1 MVILCSSRSSNWSLI
16 ILLLFCAEEEE
27 EKQFEEEWKKEQIDT
42 REVRGTWKHSLDF
55 LFSCISVSVGLG
67 SKKNTLH
74 KFHINSKYM
83 YKYNIL
89 LYIRSEL
96 FTIVV

>member
-1 MVILCSSRSSNWSLI
+1 MILNP
-16 ILLLFCAEEEE
+16 FFTFFTEVEE

-67 SKKNTLH
+67 SKQNNVHILK
-74 KFHINSKYM
+74 KFHINT
-83 YKYNIL
+83 I
-89 LYIRSEL
+89 YI
-96 FTIVV
+96 IIH